1 MEFGWLGFIIGFLS
15 GVVWCII
22 IGKIAEFIRFISMA
36 KYQASTKGKEGDKL
50 NELSQRFKE
59 GLGTAG
65 PGDERKA
72 GK

>member
-36 KYQASTKGKEGDKL
+36 KYQASIKGKEGDKL
-50 NELSQRFKE
+50 NELTSKFKE
-59 GLGTAG
+59 GFGTAG
-65 PGDERKA
+65 PGDKGRETK
-72 GK
+72 